1 MKKRKNPKRTKKQ
14 CADLLPTVTTIRI
27 VIQAQTISVIG
38 ETVLIRNSIKKNIA
52 KMIIHLVKRNIGIEN
67 DDPGHV
73 LTLHIKETVEAN
85 PLVDRT
91 VIVLRYSLN

>member
-27 VIQAQTISVIG
+27 VIQARTISMIG

-52 KMIIHLVKRNIGIEN
+52 KMIIHPVKRNIGIEN

-73 LTLHIKETVEAN
+73 LTRRMKEIVEAN

-91 VIVLRYSLN
+91 VTT

>member
-1 MKKRKNPKRTKKQ
+1 MKKRKNPKSTKKQ

-27 VIQAQTISVIG
+27 VIQARTISMIG

-52 KMIIHLVKRNIGIEN
+52 KMIIHPVIRNIGIEN

-73 LTLHIKETVEAN
+73 LTRRIKETVEAN

-91 VIVLRYSLN
+91 VTT